1 MYNRKPTPRLQEK
14 KMSTTTI
21 HTQEEIARNINALA
35 NAIYTEYE
43 LYTEKNVQVDSDHF
57 NKLEEIMTIVSEIGQ
72 YIATGAEE
80 NGSMIK
86 EYTEIYLDGT
96 KDIVKRERERAARI
110 AAEAAAKKAYDE
122 AMAAA
127 LKEGN

>member
-1 MYNRKPTPRLQEK
+1 
-14 KMSTTTI
+14 MSTTTI